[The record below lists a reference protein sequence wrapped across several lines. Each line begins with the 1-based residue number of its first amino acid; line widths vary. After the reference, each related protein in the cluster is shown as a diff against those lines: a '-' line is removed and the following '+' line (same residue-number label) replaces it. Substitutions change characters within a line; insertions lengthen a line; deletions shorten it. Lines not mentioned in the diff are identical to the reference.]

1 VSNSR
6 NSADAS
12 HPSDS
17 GATFA
22 STFATERWQ
31 GPSFAASW
39 ISPPSPQR
47 FADDPTAP
55 SRSDDHA

>member
-1 VSNSR
+1 MSMSR
-6 NSADAS
+6 NPADTANE
-12 HPSDS
+12 S

-22 STFATERWQ
+22 STFESERWQ

-47 FADDPTAP
+47 FSDEPSAPT
-55 SRSDDHA
+55 RSDDHA